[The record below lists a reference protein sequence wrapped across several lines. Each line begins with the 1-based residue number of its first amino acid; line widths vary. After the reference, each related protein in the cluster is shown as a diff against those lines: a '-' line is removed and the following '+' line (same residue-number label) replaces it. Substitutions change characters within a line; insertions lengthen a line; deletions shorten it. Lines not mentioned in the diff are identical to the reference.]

1 MPFAVSCL
9 QALRPS
15 SHIGSFIT
23 IFLCIAA
30 RGRAS
35 STILSASSEITS
47 AETGPSTISV
57 ISFTTCLK
65 SLPSLA
71 IREGFVVTPQIM
83 PISLARLM
91 SSTLAVSIKSFIGT
105 PFRLTGLNIIFL
117 RITATHKSR
126 IPLLTIIQI
135 IHQVKPA
142 RQSLPS

>member
-65 SLPSLA
+65 SFA

-105 PFRLTGLNIIFL
+105 PSRLTGLSIIFL